1 MYGKTTLI
9 GAPVIQ
15 EAPNE
20 CNTYGV
26 CLDEKKLKSTTI
38 GSPSS
43 LDPHKKVLT
52 FTKKKFK
59 FVKKIQSKEWPL
71 PKEMYKYKKK
81 IEFLS
86 KKKLIFVKKKFGL
99 ILFKTDIYLVKKN
112 G

>member
-1 MYGKTTLI
+1 M
-9 GAPVIQ
+9 
-15 EAPNE
+15 
-20 CNTYGV
+20 
-26 CLDEKKLKSTTI
+26 
-38 GSPSS
+38 
-43 LDPHKKVLT
+43 
-52 FTKKKFK
+52 
-59 FVKKIQSKEWPL
+59 PL